1 MKYIKFILVHVLLDI
16 FFLVAMT
23 YLYFR
28 GASGSLLL
36 RNLPLWFICAF
47 AIFVCVKNVKFKGLF
62 EAIGECALFI
72 GMFLKLLHTAHQLLQ
87 WVVVHPEIC
96 SV

>member
-36 RNLPLWFICAF
+36 R
-47 AIFVCVKNVKFKGLF
+47 
-62 EAIGECALFI
+62 
-72 GMFLKLLHTAHQLLQ
+72 M
-87 WVVVHPEIC
+87 
-96 SV
+96 